1 MGDGLPPGSPPGIF
15 YFFYFSVSPG
25 YPGSYR
31 SFPHR
36 IPREPA
42 LRETVPPD
50 VSLDSPG
57 SAMDSPDVSLDSPGV
72 AQDSPDVSLDSPGVA
87 QDSPGVDMDSPG
99 EGWNPGRGVGE
110 PGDRSGGKWGEP
122 GGRPGITDKFLS
134 IMDKSGVFRSKS
146 PFFVSFFTGLT
157 PGSPSYPRLPR
168 VSPSRIPGFSPGN
181 PSRLPHP
188 FPPFPTGAPMSSTGR
203 VRAG

>member
-36 IPREPA
+36 IPGEPA
-42 LRETVPPD
+42 IRETVPPD

-57 SAMDSPDVSLDSPGV
+57 VAQDSPGS
-72 AQDSPDVSLDSPGVA
+72 AMDSPDVSLDSPGVA

-99 EGWNPGRGVGE
+99 EGWNPGRGMGE
-110 PGDRSGGKWGEP
+110 PGDRSG
-122 GGRPGITDKFLS
+122 
-134 IMDKSGVFRSKS
+134 
-146 PFFVSFFTGLT
+146 
-157 PGSPSYPRLPR
+157 
-168 VSPSRIPGFSPGN
+168 
-181 PSRLPHP
+181 
-188 FPPFPTGAPMSSTGR
+188 
-203 VRAG
+203 